1 MFVYHDW
8 ENFCCSLDKKEI
20 HSITA
25 TAALGLGSHAPF
37 FILKHDVETNPS
49 KALKMAEIEHTYGHC
64 GSYYVQAYLLKTPKN
79 ISILRQIQSLGH
91 EVSYHHDVMDSN
103 GGDINKAIIEFDK
116 NCSLFIEKGFT
127 ITTVCQHGNP
137 VAQRKNYTSNRDFFR
152 SPEIQAR
159 YPGIV
164 DIMVNF
170 PEKLKGTYTYISD
183 AGMGFKII
191 HDPIHNDIVDTEDK
205 NIFLGDLSAVKRY
218 IDDGDKSILLSTH
231 PHRWQRN
238 IVIAATKKYMFLFIK
253 AFAKLLMKIPFL
265 KRLMEKYYYLAKK
278 I

>member
-1 MFVYHDW
+1 MFIYHDW
-8 ENFCCSLDKKEI
+8 EGFCCSLAEKNI

-25 TAALGLGSHAPF
+25 TAALGLDVHTPF

-64 GSYYVQAYLLKTPKN
+64 SSYYVQAYLLKIPRN

-116 NCSLFIEKGFT
+116 NCSLFTEKGFT
-127 ITTVCQHGNP
+127 ITTICQHGNP
-137 VAQRKNYTSNRDFFR
+137 VVQRKGYTSNRDFFR
-152 SPEIQAR
+152 SPEVQAR

-170 PEKLKGTYTYISD
+170 PEKSGGPYTYISD

-191 HDPIHNDIVDTEDK
+191 YDPIRNDIVDTEDK
-205 NIFLGDLSAVKRY
+205 NILLEDLSAVRRY
-218 IDDGDKSILLSTH
+218 IDNGDESMILSTH
-231 PHRWQRN
+231 PHRWQKN
-238 IVIAATKKYMFLFIK
+238 IVFAATKRYIFLSIK
-253 AFAKLLMKIPFL
+253 AFAKLLIKIPFF
-265 KRLMEKYYYLAKK
+265 KRLMVKYYYLAKK